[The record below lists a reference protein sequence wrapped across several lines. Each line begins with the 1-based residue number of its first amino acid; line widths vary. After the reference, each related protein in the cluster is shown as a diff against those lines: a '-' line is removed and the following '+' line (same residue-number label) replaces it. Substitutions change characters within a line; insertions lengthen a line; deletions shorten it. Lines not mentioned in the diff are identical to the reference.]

1 MSLVLPSRKTSFS
14 TAWDI
19 LGEPQLVLAIGRTEI
34 SFNRLTKETR
44 HIIATRISRDD
55 FP

>member
-1 MSLVLPSRKTSFS
+1 MVLPSRKTSFS

-19 LGEPQLVLAIGRTEI
+19 LGEPQLVLPIGRTEI

-44 HIIATRISRDD
+44 HVML
-55 FP
+55 